1 MLGTLERPAVK
12 ATRHRGRA
20 SPWLVTLLVA
30 VLTAFFLLP
39 LYWMF
44 VTSVLPTNVV
54 VSRTPPLSPF
64 TGNANLNAYRDA
76 VQGTALFTWFTN
88 TIIVTVITVAF
99 ASVVASLAGYS
110 LSRFRTAGHQ
120 AMGFALLLSR
130 MLPGSLLVIPIYILL
145 SRLKLID
152 TYTGLVLANTA
163 AIVPLATWMM
173 KTFFDSIPRELEEAA
188 MIDGCSELGALTRVI
203 LPLARP
209 GLASAAIYAS
219 ILSWSNFVFAKTLV
233 DQPSHWLLT
242 MGLSSFI
249 GEYLVQWPQM
259 MAAGILSLIPIL
271 ILFAVLEPYLVSGLT
286 SGAVK
291 N

>member
-145 SRLKLID
+145 SRFKLID